1 MKSLSTLHLKEN
13 MELLTAENLAKIGAL
28 DAFYSVYQDLYHQYE
43 QVEFEIYGE
52 EVPSSHSG
60 GRINDK
66 IRPSAMKAIT
76 ALLKEYSFLF
86 VADPRVFKQHVQIY
100 REYFS
105 FYYIPHK
112 GNSPKYVFEKLTFN
126 VFLCR
131 ITDVIIQCIYLSEK
145 KNNPSCKLSDIRI
158 RLNRHFEV
166 AFADLEREN
175 HNSPIQP
182 LPLTEQPLYI
192 FGNLSSTRCKLHNHI
207 IEPRRFAAK
216 NIQDGNDYLLPT
228 HYCTN
233 CKRYMIGEY
242 TLRLYQKSY
251 GTLLLEKRTADQ
263 ALDAFYLLNTE
274 SKLHTLGYNVSEG
287 VYTEKDRH
295 DLLIMLL
302 NEKYITYYE
311 ICSTIEDNI
320 KRFSSQVKYINAVQ
334 KWKNDLKYL
343 GDYILTQTE
352 S

>member
-1 MKSLSTLHLKEN
+1 
-13 MELLTAENLAKIGAL
+13 
-28 DAFYSVYQDLYHQYE
+28 
-43 QVEFEIYGE
+43 
-52 EVPSSHSG
+52 
-60 GRINDK
+60 
-66 IRPSAMKAIT
+66 
-76 ALLKEYSFLF
+76 
-86 VADPRVFKQHVQIY
+86 
-100 REYFS
+100 
-105 FYYIPHK
+105 
-112 GNSPKYVFEKLTFN
+112 
-126 VFLCR
+126 
-131 ITDVIIQCIYLSEK
+131 
-145 KNNPSCKLSDIRI
+145 
-158 RLNRHFEV
+158 
-166 AFADLEREN
+166 
-175 HNSPIQP
+175 
-182 LPLTEQPLYI
+182 
-192 FGNLSSTRCKLHNHI
+192 
-207 IEPRRFAAK
+207 
-216 NIQDGNDYLLPT
+216 
-228 HYCTN
+228 
-233 CKRYMIGEY
+233 MIGEY